1 VAKVNAIIL
10 YTRRIG
16 EATSF
21 EFNVFDNQFATENLA
36 VRKVLMSMLEAV
48 RPHLTD
54 LEVEYNDSMLIEK
67 FGARRAGDVLRLLG
81 STKENSTEKRSNDVV
96 VSRTF
101 RSEMTEEKYQYFYQM
116 KDIAQLPHYR
126 LKEGDEDRIVF
137 YFTRYLQLIA
147 PDQQAVDA
155 FLNRL
160 TSFSLPYK
168 LVPLQ

>member
-1 VAKVNAIIL
+1 VNAVIL

-48 RPHLTD
+48 RSHLTD

-67 FGARRAGDVLRLLG
+67 LGARRAGEVLRMLG
-81 STKENSTEKRSNDVV
+81 STKENTTEQRTNDIV
-96 VSRTF
+96 VSRSF
-101 RSEMTEEKYQYFYQM
+101 RSEWTEQKYQYFYHM
-116 KDIAQLPHYR
+116 KDIAELPHYR
-126 LKEGDEDRIVF
+126 LKEGGEDRIVF

-147 PDQQAVDA
+147 PDQQAADA
-155 FLNRL
+155 FLSKL
-160 TSFSLPYK
+160 TEFSLPYK